1 MQKLDWYIVKK
12 FLGTFFFSISLI
24 LLIVV
29 VFDISE
35 KIDDF
40 IEKDAPLRGIIFNY
54 YLNFIP
60 YFGNLFSPLFTFVA
74 VIFFT
79 SKMANNTEVISI
91 LSSGIS
97 FNRFLRPFMLSAGL
111 LAVLSFTLSN
121 FIIPPANSERL
132 EFENTYIKN
141 PYKNRDKDIH
151 MQIKPG
157 QFIYMQSYNTKR
169 NIGYKFSM
177 EQFENNELQE
187 KLFCNYIKWN
197 ETTENW
203 TVHNYFIRKIDHLN
217 EEIIEGDTLVLT
229 INLHPNDFNVRRS
242 MVETMN
248 MFQLNDY
255 IKEERMKGSKNLVFH
270 IIEQQKRFAYPFAT
284 LILTIVAVAMASR
297 KVRGGIGLHLGLGLL
312 ISFAYILFMQVS
324 TTFATNGDLS
334 PIIAVWIP
342 NLLFASLGLYLLKK
356 APK

>member
-40 IEKDAPLRGIIFNY
+40 IEKDAPLRGIIFDY

-97 FNRFLRPFMLSAGL
+97 FNRFLRPYMLSAGL

-197 ETTENW
+197 EPTENW
-203 TVHNYFIRKIDHLN
+203 TVHNYFIRKIDNLN

>member
-40 IEKDAPLRGIIFNY
+40 IEKDAPLRGIIFDY

-97 FNRFLRPFMLSAGL
+97 FNRFLRPFMLSAAL

-132 EFENTYIKN
+132 EFENIYIKN

-177 EQFENNELQE
+177 EQFENNELRE

-197 ETTENW
+197 ESTENW

-217 EEIIEGDTLVLT
+217 EEIIEGDKLVLT
-229 INLHPNDFNVRRS
+229 INLHPDDFNVRRS

-297 KVRGGIGLHLGLGLL
+297 KVRGGIGLHLGFGLL

-342 NLLFASLGLYLLKK
+342 NLLFATLGLYLLKK

>member
-1 MQKLDWYIVKK
+1 MQKLDWYIIKK
-12 FLGTFFFSISLI
+12 FLGTFFFSIALI

-40 IEKDAPLRGIIFNY
+40 IEKEAPLKSIIFDY

-91 LSSGIS
+91 LSSGVS

-111 LAVLSFTLSN
+111 LAILSFALGN

-141 PYKNRDKDIH
+141 PYNNRDKDIH

-177 EQFENNELQE
+177 ERFVDNELKE

-197 ETTENW
+197 QAKENW

-217 EEIIEGDTLVLT
+217 EDIIEGDTLALD

-284 LILTIVAVAMASR
+284 LILTLVAVAMASR
-297 KVRGGIGLHLGLGLL
+297 KVRGGIGLHLGAGLL
-312 ISFAYILFMQVS
+312 ISFAYILFMQIS

-342 NLLFASLGLYLLKK
+342 NLLFTSLGVYLLKK

>member
-1 MQKLDWYIVKK
+1 MVDEELEFPNKVMKEFINDGEV
-12 FLGTFFFSISLI
+12 
-24 LLIVV
+24 
-29 VFDISE
+29 
-35 KIDDF
+35 IDT
-40 IEKDAPLRGIIFNY
+40 IKTKVY
-54 YLNFIP
+54 YLVIDGDTVTVDDIEGRKQ
-60 YFGNLFSPLFTFVA
+60 GNLITLT
-74 VIFFT
+74 
-79 SKMANNTEVISI
+79 TEQSLKYKIADASI
-91 LSSGIS
+91 EN
-97 FNRFLRPFMLSAGL
+97 FE
-111 LAVLSFTLSN
+111 AVLDTLGFSN
-121 FIIPPANSERL
+121 LVVN
-132 EFENTYIKN
+132 K
-141 PYKNRDKDIH
+141 
-151 MQIKPG
+151 
-157 QFIYMQSYNTKR
+157 
-169 NIGYKFSM
+169 
-177 EQFENNELQE
+177 
-187 KLFCNYIKWN
+187 
-197 ETTENW
+197 TTENW
-203 TVHNYFIRKIDHLN
+203 TVHNYFIRKIEHLN

-312 ISFAYILFMQVS
+312 ISFAYILFMQIS

>member
-40 IEKDAPLRGIIFNY
+40 IEKDAPLRGIIFDY
-54 YLNFIP
+54 YLSFIP

-229 INLHPNDFNVRRS
+229 INLRPNDFNVRRS

>member
-1 MQKLDWYIVKK
+1 MQKLDWYIIKK

-79 SKMANNTEVISI
+79 SKMANNTEIISI

-177 EQFENNELQE
+177 EQFENNELKE

-297 KVRGGIGLHLGLGLL
+297 KVSGGIGLHLGLGLL

>member
-40 IEKDAPLRGIIFNY
+40 IEKDAPLRGIIFDY

-132 EFENTYIKN
+132 EFENSFIKN

-342 NLLFASLGLYLLKK
+342 NLLFASLGLNLLKK

>member
-1 MQKLDWYIVKK
+1 MQKLDWYIIKK
-12 FLGTFFFSISLI
+12 FLGTFFLSISLI
-24 LLIVV
+24 LLIVI

-35 KIDDF
+35 MIDDF
-40 IEKDAPLRGIIFNY
+40 IEKEAPINRILFDY

-91 LSSGIS
+91 LSGGVS
-97 FNRFLRPFMLSAGL
+97 FNRFLRPFILCAVL

-121 FIIPPANSERL
+121 FIIPTANINRI

-141 PYKNRDKDIH
+141 PYKNRDKNIH

-157 QFIYMQSYNTKR
+157 QFIYIQSYNTKR

-197 ETTENW
+197 QTRENW
-203 TVHNYFIRKIDHLN
+203 TVHSYFIRKINNLN
-217 EEIIEGDTLVLT
+217 EEIIEGDTMVLK
-229 INLHPNDFNVRRS
+229 INLQPSDFNVRRS

-248 MFQLNDY
+248 MFQLNNY
-255 IKEERMKGSKNLVFH
+255 IKQERMKGSKNLVFH

-297 KVRGGIGLHLGLGLL
+297 KVRGGTSLHLGLGLL
-312 ISFAYILFMQVS
+312 ISFTYIMFMQVS